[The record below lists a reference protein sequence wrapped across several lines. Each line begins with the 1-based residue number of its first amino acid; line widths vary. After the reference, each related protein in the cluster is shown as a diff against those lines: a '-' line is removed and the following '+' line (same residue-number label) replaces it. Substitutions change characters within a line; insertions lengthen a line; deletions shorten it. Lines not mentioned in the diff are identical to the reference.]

1 MATTT
6 DVVRTRQ
13 LRGAR
18 PLIFGAVFVAGL
30 VISSILT
37 TTPEDLHERSDR
49 FWALTRV
56 RGMAAESFTDLGV
69 MAKSADAVV
78 VGRIVEIAKG
88 REWVANPNEV
98 DDPVF
103 GESALARFAT
113 ATILIE
119 EVIGKT
125 TYPVRDRIALEIFL
139 PQDKLVPHLED
150 TLPLERSV
158 FFLRNKGPEDSTDY
172 YRLVNDEQG
181 LVREF
186 GGVSHTFGVE
196 NPMLAR
202 IEGGPFSELLAELR
216 KLDS

>member
-1 MATTT
+1 
-6 DVVRTRQ
+6 
-13 LRGAR
+13 
-18 PLIFGAVFVAGL
+18 
-30 VISSILT
+30 
-37 TTPEDLHERSDR
+37 
-49 FWALTRV
+49 
-56 RGMAAESFTDLGV
+56 MAAESFTDLGV